1 MRDYL
6 QETTIDYQMHPDFK
20 KQNSRNYR
28 YNGSQHTSTLNEDV
42 KHNRDENTMQTE
54 NPTEEPTNGNI
65 SGTGMSLSE
74 RL

>member
-6 QETTIDYQMHPDFK
+6 QKTTIDYQMHPDFK
-20 KQNSRNYR
+20 KHNNRIQETIVIMV
-28 YNGSQHTSTLNEDV
+28 HKTLAPSDV

-54 NPTEEPTNGNI
+54 NPTEEPTI

-74 RL
+74 HL